1 MQKEEECSMWKTI
14 VRRVLVMIPQLF
26 VLSLLIFGLAKL
38 MPGDPFT
45 GMITPQTDPNVIEE
59 LREKAGLNDPWYV
72 QYYHWIVNAFH
83 GDFGD
88 SYAFK
93 DSVSSL
99 IGERALNT
107 FWLSLF
113 TVLLVYL
120 IAIPLGIYAGRFQNS
135 LFDKG
140 TVLYSFVTYAI
151 PTFVLGLL
159 ILFFFG
165 YKLDWFPTSGSVDVK
180 YDAGTWGYFM
190 SKLYH
195 LILPGFTGAI
205 LGTTSVIQY
214 LRSEVIDA
222 KTQDY
227 VKTARSKGVP
237 MKKIYSKHIFRNSLL
252 PIAAFLGFTITGLLG
267 GSIFIE
273 TIFGYPGMGQLFIE
287 SLGQRDYSV
296 ITALVMLFGFLSLLG
311 SLLSDIIM
319 SIVDP
324 RIRIE

>member
-1 MQKEEECSMWKTI
+1 M
-14 VRRVLVMIPQLF
+14 
-26 VLSLLIFGLAKL
+26 

-45 GMITPQTDPNVIEE
+45 GLITPNTDPNRIEE
-59 LREKAGLNDPWYV
+59 LRQQAGFYDPWYV
-72 QYYHWIVNAFH
+72 QYYNWMFNAFQ

-93 DSVSSL
+93 DSVASL
-99 IGERALNT
+99 IGHRAMNT

-113 TVLLVYL
+113 TVILVYL
-120 IAIPLGIYAGRFQNS
+120 IAIPLGMYAGRYQNS

-151 PTFVLGLL
+151 PTFVLSLL
-159 ILFFFG
+159 VLFFFG
-165 YKLDWFPTSGSVDVK
+165 YKLGWFPTSGTVDVK
-180 YDAGTWGYFM
+180 YEPGTWNYFWN
-190 SKLYH
+190 KIYH
-195 LILPGFTGAI
+195 LILPGITGAI
-205 LGTTSVIQY
+205 LGTTTVIQY

-237 MKKIYSKHIFRNSLL
+237 MGKIYSKHIFRNSLL
-252 PIAAFLGFTITGLLG
+252 PIAAFIGFTITGLLG

-273 TIFGYPGMGQLFIE
+273 TIFGYPGMGQLFVQSI
-287 SLGQRDYSV
+287 GQRDYSV
-296 ITALVMLFGFLSLLG
+296 ITALVLLYGFLALLG